1 MKEYVWHNY
10 LHTTEEVVIQANSFE
25 EAEKKFLDGQGDC
38 FWLESYSTGTHE
50 CIKKADDFEDDEEEI
65 DECR

>member
-10 LHTTEEVVIQANSFE
+10 VHTTEEVVIHANSFE
-25 EAEKKFLDGQGDC
+25 EAEKKFVDGEGDC
-38 FWLESYSTGTHE
+38 FWLESHSTGKHE
-50 CIKKADDFEDDEEEI
+50 CIKNADDFEDDEEEI